1 MYHTNLVGTD
11 KKWRFGRLS
20 SCAEDFLK
28 MFVAEGVVWDCSRR
42 FFAGGREISRH
53 LLESMEAAQLME
65 LRYKMER
72 LEESH
77 ICSICLENA
86 WNVAFL
92 CGHSACSKCAESLTL
107 CHMCRKP
114 IQSKINLF
122 TWWLSVG
129 RLCCSIKS
137 TCVFCFH
144 YCSSCFVHIC
154 TGDISHGLVL
164 IGARLQI
171 RSVIDLCYFSNSIV
185 VICAEWVKYICAA
198 SF

>member
-1 MYHTNLVGTD
+1 MHVCGYGDWEATNAVVTAVLYTSVSWCT
-11 KKWRFGRLS
+11 FHSRLPVY
-20 SCAEDFLK
+20 SCSFLTSHLLICQSWDSNVL
-28 MFVAEGVVWDCSRR
+28 FVE
-42 FFAGGREISRH
+42 GREISRH
-53 LLESMEAAQLME
+53 LLESMEAAQLMD

-122 TWWLSVG
+122 TWWSPAG
-129 RLCCSIKS
+129 KDSW
-137 TCVFCFH
+137 
-144 YCSSCFVHIC
+144 SSFPLIL
-154 TGDISHGLVL
+154 LVL
-164 IGARLQI
+164 
-171 RSVIDLCYFSNSIV
+171 CY
-185 VICAEWVKYICAA
+185 A
-198 SF
+198 SLHQ

>member
-1 MYHTNLVGTD
+1 ML
-11 KKWRFGRLS
+11 
-20 SCAEDFLK
+20 
-28 MFVAEGVVWDCSRR
+28 
-42 FFAGGREISRH
+42 FAGGREISRH

-92 CGHSACSKCAESLTL
+92 CGHSACSKCAEPLTL

-122 TWWLSVG
+122 T
-129 RLCCSIKS
+129 
-137 TCVFCFH
+137 
-144 YCSSCFVHIC
+144 
-154 TGDISHGLVL
+154 
-164 IGARLQI
+164 
-171 RSVIDLCYFSNSIV
+171 
-185 VICAEWVKYICAA
+185 
-198 SF
+198 

>member
-1 MYHTNLVGTD
+1 MEVREIVILS
-11 KKWRFGRLS
+11 WRLFKNACCWRRRLRL
-20 SCAEDFLK
+20 ELT
-28 MFVAEGVVWDCSRR
+28 

-122 TWWLSVG
+122 TWWSAVS
-129 RLCCSIKS
+129 RSHSSIKS
-137 TCVFCFH
+137 TCVLFTLLFFMFRAH
-144 YCSSCFVHIC
+144 L
-154 TGDISHGLVL
+154 HGWHFGW
-164 IGARLQI
+164 IGANRCHAADTFCHW
-171 RSVIDLCYFSNSIV
+171 SVLLLEFHRRHLRRVSEIYLCCDVFVSRNWRF
-185 VICAEWVKYICAA
+185 CLT
-198 SF
+198 F